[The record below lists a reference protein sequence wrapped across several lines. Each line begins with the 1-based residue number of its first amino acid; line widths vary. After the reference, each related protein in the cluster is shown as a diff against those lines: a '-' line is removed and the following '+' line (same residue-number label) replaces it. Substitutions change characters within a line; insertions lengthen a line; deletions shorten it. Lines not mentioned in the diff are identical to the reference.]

1 MKPKT
6 IWTLIIIA
14 TLIGLL
20 VFIKIKKNADEA
32 AKIAQPS
39 TKGQPILVSGYV
51 ITTQTVDN
59 KVAATGSILANEEVE
74 LKCESTGKITGLY
87 LKEGSRVRK
96 GELLVKIN
104 DADLQAQL
112 KKAQS
117 IVQLDEENEAREK
130 KLWDINGISKEEYDV
145 AVTTLKGAK
154 ADVDLI
160 QAQIQKTEIRAP
172 FDGIVGLKNVSEGSY
187 IMNTTVVANLE
198 QLDPMKVDFS
208 IPEKYMNQVKV
219 GDKINFTVS
228 GTTDK
233 YTGDIYAIEP
243 RIDLSSRTLEIR
255 AHVQNREG
263 KLLSGAFATVELVL
277 AHLENVIMVPTQSI
291 IPALKSQKVYIT
303 KDGKAVSKTVETGIR
318 TDAAM
323 QITKGLEIGDTVI
336 TTGIM
341 QLRTG
346 LPIKITSLDT
356 L

>member
-14 TLIGLL
+14 AVIGLL
-20 VFIKIKKNADEA
+20 VWIKIKKNADEA

-51 ITTQTVDN
+51 VTPQSVDN

-74 LKCESTGKITGLY
+74 LKCETAGKIIGLY
-87 LKEGSRVRK
+87 LKEGSHVRK

-117 IVQLDEENEAREK
+117 MVKLDEENEVREK
-130 KLWDINGISKEEYDV
+130 KLWEINGISKEEYDV
-145 AVTTLKGAK
+145 AVTTLNGAK
-154 ADVDLI
+154 ADVELI

-172 FDGIVGLKNVSEGSY
+172 FNGIVGLKNVSEGSY
-187 IMNTTVVANLE
+187 ISNTNVVANLE
-198 QLDPMKVDFS
+198 ELDPMKIDFS

-219 GDKINFTVS
+219 GDVINFTVS
-228 GTTDK
+228 GSTDK
-233 YTGDIYAIEP
+233 YSGEIYAIEP
-243 RIDLSSRTLEIR
+243 RIDLASRTLQIR
-255 AHVQNREG
+255 AHASNKEG
-263 KLLSGAFATVELVL
+263 KLLSGAFATIELVL
-277 AHLENVIMVPTQSI
+277 QHLDNVIMVPTQSI
-291 IPALKSQKVYIT
+291 IPALKSQKVFVT
-303 KDGKAVSKTVETGIR
+303 KDGKAFSKTVETGIR
-318 TDAAM
+318 TDAAI

-341 QLRTG
+341 QLRQG
-346 LPIKITSLDT
+346 LPVKITDLNN
-356 L
+356 